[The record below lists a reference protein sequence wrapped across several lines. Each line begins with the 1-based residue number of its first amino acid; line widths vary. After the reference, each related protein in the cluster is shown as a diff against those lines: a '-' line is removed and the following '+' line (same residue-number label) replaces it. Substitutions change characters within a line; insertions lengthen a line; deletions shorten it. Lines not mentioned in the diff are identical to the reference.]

1 MVKLSLNLYKYTL
14 PCKRIS
20 YTHIVAVAVVVAAA
34 AAIINLIKKF
44 K

>member
-34 AAIINLIKKF
+34 AAIIVVIELV
-44 K
+44 